1 MQTKSDIPGPA
12 RKESETEAGD
22 FFAKIKKSLR
32 SYSIQ
37 SELIERGIHFGDSI
51 HPIKAHFGSETLYQY
66 LSRAWKH
73 LPAHPSLSDKALD
86 LYFLDEATT
95 DYQLPPLPFNLKEVG
110 LQGIFPAYFNEAE
123 KAVWQFGSR
132 VLYLYDRNRN
142 YCLFW
147 TRDVRELPN
156 WELSF
161 PLRYPVMWGSETT
174 DAIMLHAAA
183 VGNQNGAALLVGKS
197 GSGKS
202 TTSLSALASGM
213 QFLGEDYVL
222 VNAGDPIEVYSLF
235 CSAKARSSTF
245 EQLNINDGQT
255 FPLNIE
261 ENSRRLTYLD
271 ENYADQLVDKLP
283 VRTLLLPSVDHSDQ
297 PHFSPMTT
305 GELLTALAPS
315 CLFQIPCNRPAALK
329 KITQLVKRLP
339 CYRFHLSTDLQRNAD
354 CLNQFL
360 LKL

>member
-1 MQTKSDIPGPA
+1 MQTRPDVSCGLQEEQEVTAFFEKI
-12 RKESETEAGD
+12 RESL
-22 FFAKIKKSLR
+22 KC
-32 SYSIQ
+32 YSNK
-37 SELIERGIHFGDSI
+37 SELIQRSVHFGNSI
-51 HPIKAHFGSETLYQY
+51 HPINAHFGSEPLYQQLVRAWQHLPQY
-66 LSRAWKH
+66 LSFEKE
-73 LPAHPSLSDKALD
+73 ALD

-95 DYQLPPLPFNLKEVG
+95 DYELPPLPFNLKEVG
-110 LQGIFPAYFNEAE
+110 LQGIFPAYFNESE

-132 VLYLYDRNRN
+132 VLYIYDRDRK

-147 TRDVRELPN
+147 TKDVRELPN

-161 PLRYPVMWGSETT
+161 PLRYPVMWGSEPT

-213 QFLGEDYVL
+213 KFLGEDYVL
-222 VNAGDPIEVYSLF
+222 VNAGENIEVYSLF

-245 EQLNINDGQT
+245 EQLGINSGQT
-255 FPLNIE
+255 VPLNIE

-271 ENYADQLVDKLP
+271 ENYANQLVDKLP
-283 VRTLLLPSVDHSDQ
+283 VRTLLLPSVDHSEQ

-315 CLFQIPCNRPAALK
+315 CMFQIPCNRPAALK
-329 KITQLVKRLP
+329 KITQMVKRLP
-339 CYRFHLSTDLQRNAD
+339 CYRFHLSTDFHKNAD
-354 CLNQFL
+354 CLDQFL